1 MTKQKIKQW
10 ERFFDVLERTRI
22 RVEKMKLLKYE
33 LIKEIMETEEQ
44 DTINTLYEI
53 IINKDFDYIE
63 NLFPT
68 KEDFQEFIEKYKE
81 EE

>member
-1 MTKQKIKQW
+1 MTNR
-10 ERFFDVLERTRI
+10 E
-22 RVEKMKLLKYE
+22 MKLRIIE
-33 LIKEIMETEEQ
+33 EI
-44 DTINTLYEI
+44 INLREDNVSPFVDRYLNALYEI

>member
-1 MTKQKIKQW
+1 MTNR
-10 ERFFDVLERTRI
+10 E
-22 RVEKMKLLKYE
+22 MKLRIIE
-33 LIKEIMETEEQ
+33 EI
-44 DTINTLYEI
+44 INVSEDNVSPFAENYLNALYEI
-53 IINKDFDYIE
+53 IVNEDYDYIE

>member
-1 MTKQKIKQW
+1 
-10 ERFFDVLERTRI
+10 
-22 RVEKMKLLKYE
+22 MKLRIIE
-33 LIKEIMETEEQ
+33 EI
-44 DTINTLYEI
+44 INVSEDNVSPFAENYLNALYEI
-53 IINKDFDYIE
+53 IVNEDYDYIE